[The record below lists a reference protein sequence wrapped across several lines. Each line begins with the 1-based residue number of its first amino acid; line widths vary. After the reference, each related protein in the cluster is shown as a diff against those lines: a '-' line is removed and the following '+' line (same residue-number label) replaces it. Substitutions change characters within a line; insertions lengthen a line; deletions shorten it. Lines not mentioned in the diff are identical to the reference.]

1 MVKLDTEINIDL
13 AGFFRWWGRE
23 LGTLLPTRLR
33 QIIDE
38 SSGLLVIEPKIDR
51 LEIIYETR
59 TQTQNLGEYELN
71 DLGRSK
77 FLELINNRQEIG
89 NAEVLI
95 RLPKEYVVDKKI
107 FVPEAAAKNLQ
118 QVIRYELDR
127 YTPFK
132 ADQVYFDFVIEGKD
146 KINNQ
151 IKLLLL
157 ASPKEKLNLL
167 IEDILNWGLTP
178 ALVDC
183 EQTPRGRD
191 KKSQQY
197 NLLPEEYRHKKNQM
211 PKIIMLAMIVLMLLF
226 AGSAAIFPLWLE
238 FQIVEE
244 LTEQSRKAER
254 LAIKV
259 DDTKKQVDEL
269 YEVTNELINNK
280 QNVPSLVEM
289 LDVLSKL
296 MQDDTWLTKLKY
308 SNNKLEI
315 HGRSPTASVLISTF
329 EKNEMFNNTK
339 FISPVNQDKKTGL
352 EWFQISTE
360 ITTGSGNGKQAE

>member
-23 LGTLLPTRLR
+23 LGALLPTRLR
-33 QIIDE
+33 KIIDE
-38 SSGLLVIEPKIDR
+38 SSGLLVVEPKVDR
-51 LEIIYETR
+51 LEISYETR
-59 TQTQNLGEYELN
+59 TQSQYLGEFELN

-77 FLELINNRQEIG
+77 FLELVNNRQEIG
-89 NAEVLI
+89 SAEVLI
-95 RLPKEYVVDKKI
+95 RLPREYVVDKQI

-118 QVIRYELDR
+118 QVIGYELDR

-132 ADQVYFDFVIEGKD
+132 ADQVYFDFVVEGKD
-146 KINNQ
+146 KVNNQ

-157 ASPKEKLNLL
+157 AAPKEKLNKLL
-167 IEDILNWGLTP
+167 EGIQNWGFTP

-183 EQTPRGRD
+183 EQTPRGLD
-191 KKSQQY
+191 KKNRQY
-197 NLLPEEYRHKKNQM
+197 NLLPEQYRHKKNQM
-211 PKIIMLAMIVLMLLF
+211 PNIIMLATMVLMLLF
-226 AGSAAIFPLWLE
+226 AGSALVFPLWLE

-244 LTEQSRKAER
+244 LTGQSRKAER

-259 DDTKKQVDEL
+259 DDTKKKVDEL

-289 LDVLSKL
+289 LDSLSKL
-296 MQDDTWLTKLKY
+296 MEDDTWLTKLKY
-308 SNNKLEI
+308 SDNKLEI

-329 EKNEMFNNTK
+329 EKNAMFKNTK

-352 EWFQISTE
+352 EWFQISTD
-360 ITTGSGNGKQAE
+360 ITTGGGNGKQAD